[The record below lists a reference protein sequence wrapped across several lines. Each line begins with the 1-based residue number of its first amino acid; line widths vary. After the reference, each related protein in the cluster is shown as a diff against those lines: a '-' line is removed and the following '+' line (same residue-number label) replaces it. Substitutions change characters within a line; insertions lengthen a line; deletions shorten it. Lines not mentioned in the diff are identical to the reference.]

1 MKHSPMRY
9 ITFVF
14 TLLVFSIGFI
24 SCKKDDS
31 SSSTVNNQQL
41 NQGRWKVVYFYDR
54 KDETYKFS
62 GYTFEFLS
70 SGVLKAY
77 LPGGSVVA
85 GTWQTA
91 SGGSKLL
98 FNISG
103 TEALDE
109 MVDDW
114 RVQLQSND
122 QLKLNNIS
130 GGDGHEEQLHFE
142 KE

>member
-1 MKHSPMRY
+1 MRS
-9 ITFVF
+9 ITQLFF
-14 TLLVFSIGFI
+14 LLILVIGLI

-31 SSSTVNNQQL
+31 SSSKVNNQQL
-41 NQGRWKVVYFYDR
+41 SQGRWKVVYFYDR
-54 KDETYKFS
+54 KDESYKFS
-62 GYTFEFLS
+62 GYTFEFLAA
-70 SGVLKAY
+70 GTLKAY
-77 LPGGSVVA
+77 LPGGSVVS
-85 GTWQTA
+85 GTWQSA
-91 SGGSKLL
+91 SGGSKML

-109 MVDDW
+109 LVDDW
-114 RVQLQSND
+114 RVQLQTND